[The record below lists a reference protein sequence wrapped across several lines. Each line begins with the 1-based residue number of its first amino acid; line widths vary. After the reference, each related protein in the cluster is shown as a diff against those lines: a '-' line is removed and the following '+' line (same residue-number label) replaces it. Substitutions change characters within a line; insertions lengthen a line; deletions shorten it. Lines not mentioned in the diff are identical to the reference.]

1 MMQAILQWLINHK
14 RIAVDAI
21 LSLCVAL
28 SLIWGITTHNKNKKL
43 SESLELAQNNIEA
56 YQGVVSA
63 SQQANNVLKLDISN
77 LRQYNDKLL
86 HKVDSVMDA
95 NNIKSKNIS
104 TIATQGQ
111 SINVYGSKGVG
122 GQVILPKDTIITKDT
137 VYIQDRI
144 IKDSIIFNNL
154 TKAYYKINSDSI
166 QIRLDI
172 HNSQYLYIYKKKE
185 YKNKKNFFQRL
196 FTFDWK
202 KITKYKYKIVNTN
215 DLIKEDSVRI
225 IENIEK

>member
-1 MMQAILQWLINHK
+1 MIQAILQWLINHK

-95 NNIKSKNIS
+95 NNIKSKNVS

>member
-63 SQQANNVLKLDISN
+63 SQQANNVLKLDISD

-95 NNIKSKNIS
+95 NNIKSKNVS

-144 IKDSIIFNNL
+144 INDSIIFNNL
-154 TKAYYKINSDSI
+154 TKAHYKINSDSI

>member
-95 NNIKSKNIS
+95 NNIKSKNVS

>member
-95 NNIKSKNIS
+95 NNIKSKNVS

-215 DLIKEDSVRI
+215 NLIKEDSVRI

>member
-86 HKVDSVMDA
+86 RKVDSVMDA
-95 NNIKSKNIS
+95 NNIKSKNVS

>member
-1 MMQAILQWLINHK
+1 MIQAILQWLINHK

-95 NNIKSKNIS
+95 NNIKSKNVS

-215 DLIKEDSVRI
+215 NLIKEDSVRI

>member
-1 MMQAILQWLINHK
+1 MIQAILQWLINHK

-95 NNIKSKNIS
+95 NDIKSKNVS